1 MTDRCC
7 IFAGGDAVSESCL
20 DKEFISSAL
29 IIAADRGHLL
39 AKSLGIDADV
49 CIGDFDSSQK
59 PVTGNIR
66 CYPPEKDDTDLML
79 AVKLGLEKGCKLFQ
93 IYGAFGGSVDHLFGN
108 IQSLA
113 YLTENDAQGVMIG
126 DNDTIRLVRP
136 GIYTENE
143 RVGWS
148 LSLFAYGGDV
158 EGLGISGA
166 KYNADN
172 IRLTDSFPLGVS
184 NTVLSENGAFISFR
198 SGRLMI
204 IRSRRD

>member
-1 MTDRCC
+1 
-7 IFAGGDAVSESCL
+7 
-20 DKEFISSAL
+20 
-29 IIAADRGHLL
+29 
-39 AKSLGIDADV
+39 
-49 CIGDFDSSQK
+49 
-59 PVTGNIR
+59 
-66 CYPPEKDDTDLML
+66 ML

-93 IYGAFGGSVDHLFGN
+93 IYGAFGGSVDHLCGN

-126 DNDTIRLVRP
+126 NNDTIRLVRP
-136 GIYTENE
+136 GSYTENE
-143 RVGWS
+143 RAGWS

-184 NTVLSENGAFISFR
+184 NTVLSENGAFISFK